1 PKMQVRQAKQS
12 DCLAIWCLT
21 ELDFSKKLCKP
32 MLATAFTIDTSANL
46 VSTNGSNS
54 YLQLVSCNL
63 TVDSQ
68 PPGNS
73 ESSANQ
79 SVEFLQP
86 IGQQLLV
93 PNSQTVT
100 QIAWTGHAD
109 NTSIVCGFNNGTLA
123 LCPVNNLLLRDDAS
137 SKLLWQQSGHGSLPQ
152 DTGSVVCLTAS
163 KMESSVLCSANS
175 EGAVCVWDAHCLEA
189 GPTVRTV
196 DPGSSEG
203 FEAVRCVSWN
213 RQVAQVF
220 GAITEAAAGVSRL
233 AVYDTRRGRDGS
245 LLPLM
250 QLTAADCGLSSGQ
263 LLTLLE
269 WHPGMATQLC
279 LASDDNQRSQVQLW
293 DLRFATSPVTQF
305 NGHAGASVL
314 SMAWSEFD
322 TGCLLSSD
330 SSGGLLCWDPKPIG
344 GAVGSIPDA
353 TGADIVEPCQL
364 IRAQFEGRTAQNLDW
379 CPSKPGLFSA
389 STSDGQF
396 GIYNILGGGFGI
408 VDLDDKDYDGINE
421 GQLKRLR
428 TPSAAEDPFAK
439 VRQPLGC
446 IRVQYNPARPF
457 SWLLTSARCGASF
470 GFGGRLVSFGGQP
483 GHVTIGVLNA
493 ETIGPV
499 DSLIARRAA
508 EFESALANAG
518 DELGSY
524 CGLRSI
530 ESSPRQSD
538 CNASNSNSENLLWR
552 LLEANFST
560 NPRSDFIR
568 LLGYGEDDD
577 ECQLDGNET
586 DDLIV
591 RALVSGRVQLSVDLC
606 VANKRYCEA
615 LLLASISDGVA
626 KQSQLFSRT
635 RTRVLST
642 LNNYDSIS
650 SLVGTVV
657 SGNIVDYVR
666 NAGIDWKQRLAVV
679 LSFVVNNDE
688 SAALIDSIGHSLI
701 DDENSKQQRNS
712 ASIWSAAVCYA
723 CSGSWRRLVHSLL
736 LLVGND
742 STYSSLIGIQLA
754 LQAGEILRRAV
765 GSNNATASS
774 VAISD
779 AFVERYAWSLT
790 GLGELSAALNC
801 CLRQL
806 EDRLTQQSYSVTEAD
821 VKLHEFAYR
830 LWQVVATPGTT
841 IPSIL
846 KDPFAERAAINVAR
860 LVAQPGSGYAPPPP
874 SQPGSGYAP
883 PPPSQPGSGYA
894 PPPPSQPGSGY
905 APPPPSQPGSGYA
918 PPPPSQPGSGYAPPP
933 PSQPGSGYAPP
944 PPSQPGSGYA
954 PPPPSQPGSGY
965 APPPPSQPG
974 SGYAPLSQQP
984 SQPGSGYAPPSQQP
998 SQPGSGYAPPPPSQP
1013 GSGYA
1018 PPPPGQP
1025 GSGYAPPSQQPSQPG
1040 SGYAPPPPSQPGSGY
1055 APPPP
1060 SQPGSGYAPP
1070 PPSQPGSG
1078 YAPPPPSQPGSGYAP
1093 PPPGQPGSGYAP
1105 PSQQPSQ
1112 PGSGYAPPSQQP
1124 SQPGSGYAPPPPSQ
1138 PGSGYAPPP
1147 PSQPGSGYAPPPP
1160 SQPGSGYAPP
1170 SQQPSQPGSG
1180 YAPPSQQPS
1189 QPGSGYAP
1197 PSQQPS
1203 QPGSGYAPP
1212 PPSQPGS
1219 GYAPP
1224 PPSQPG
1230 SGYAPPPNQPGSGYA
1245 PPSQQPSQPGSGY
1258 APPPPS
1264 QPGSGY
1270 APPPPSQPGSGYAPP
1285 PPSQPGSGYAPP
1297 PNQPGSGYAPPPPS
1311 QPGSGY
1317 APPPNQPGSGYAPP
1331 SQQPSQPG
1339 SGYAPPPPSQPGSG
1353 YALPPSQP
1361 LQHTVATYSEPA
1373 SPQKSLRSYFSFPF
1387 LKSAAP
1393 SELPLAISTASLAA
1407 SPTQLITAESFD
1419 TSQQQFLPANFSLA
1433 YRTTHMSS
1441 LSPGAQCYNP
1451 LVHLPTAATQ
1461 ALPPKPPPT
1470 NSQTTLSTES
1480 MSLFREKLG
1489 LISAD
1494 AASAGGRDQVQ
1505 SQFYNP
1511 TAWSA
1516 AVAAQTPPPASSS
1529 SAKQVSSK
1537 PLESSNKPA
1546 NTTGPV
1552 ANELSFRLPAAL
1564 INLSRDCRNR
1574 AENLL
1579 RMTPPGGSA
1588 VKWRHMI
1595 VKMNDAEKRATA
1607 LAKLLANGD
1616 VSKPVLDG
1624 LGSILTNLERDNLP
1638 DALACLNSAVQCG
1651 SFVEMRSFM
1660 PSFKLLIQTAI
1671 DMRQV

>member
-1 PKMQVRQAKQS
+1 PRMQVGKAKQS

-21 ELDFSKKLCKP
+21 ELDFSKKWCKP

-109 NTSIVCGFNNGTLA
+109 NTGIVCGFNNGTLA
-123 LCPVNNLLLRDDAS
+123 LCPVNNLLLGDDAS
-137 SKLLWQQSGHGSLPQ
+137 LKLLWQQSGHGSLRQ
-152 DTGSVVCLTAS
+152 DTGSVVCLNTN
-163 KMESSVLCSANS
+163 KLESNLLCSANS
-175 EGAVCVWDAHCLEA
+175 QGAVCVWDVHCLEA
-189 GPTVRTV
+189 GPVRTV
-196 DPGSSEG
+196 DPSSSEG

-220 GAITEAAAGVSRL
+220 GAITEAAAGVSGL

-245 LLPLM
+245 LSPLM
-250 QLTAADCGLSSGQ
+250 QLTAADCGLTPGQ

-279 LASDDNQRSQVQLW
+279 LASDDNQRSQIQLW
-293 DLRFATSPVTQF
+293 DLRFATSPVTEF

-322 TGCLLSSD
+322 TSCLLSSD
-330 SSGGLLCWDPKPIG
+330 SCGGLLCWDPKPIG

-364 IRAQFEGRTAQNLDW
+364 VRAQFEGRTAQNLDW
-379 CPSKPGLFSA
+379 CPTQPGLFSA

-428 TPSAAEDPFAK
+428 TPSAAEDPFAE

-457 SWLLTSARCGASF
+457 NWLLTSARCGASF
-470 GFGGRLVSFGGQP
+470 GFGGQLVSFGGQA

-530 ESSPRQSD
+530 ESSPRLSD

-591 RALVSGRVQLSVDLC
+591 RALVSGRLQLSVDLC
-606 VANKRYCEA
+606 LANKRYCEA

-626 KQSQLFSRT
+626 NQSQLFSRT

-642 LNNYDSIS
+642 INNYDSIS

-701 DDENSKQQRNS
+701 DEENSEQQRNS

-723 CSGSWRRLVHSLL
+723 CSGSWRWLVHSLL

-801 CLRQL
+801 CLRHL
-806 EDRLTQQSYSVTEAD
+806 EDRLTQESYSVTEAD

-846 KDPFAERAAINVAR
+846 RDPFAERAAINVAR
-860 LVAQPGSGYAPPPP
+860 LVAQPGTGYAPPPPSQPGSGYAPPPPSQPGSVYAPPAPSQPGSGYTPPPPPPSQPGSGYAPPPPSQPGSGYAPPPPPSQPGSGYAPPPPSQPGSGYAPPAP

-894 PPPPSQPGSGY
+894 PPPPSQPGSVY
-905 APPPPSQPGSGYA
+905 APPPPPRTQTGSVYAPPAPSQPGSGYA

-933 PSQPGSGYAPP
+933 PSQPGSVYAPPPPPRTQTGSVYAPPAPSQPGSVYAPPAPSQPGSVYAPPPPSQPGTGYTPPPPPPSQPGTGYTPPPPPPSQPGTGYTPPPPPPSQPGSGYAPPPPPPSQPGSGYAPPPPPSQPGSGYAPPPPPSQPGSGYTPPPPPPSQPGSGYAPPPPPSQPGSGYAPPPPPSQPGSGYTPPPP

-965 APPPPSQPG
+965 APPPR
-974 SGYAPLSQQP
+974 
-984 SQPGSGYAPPSQQP
+984 
-998 SQPGSGYAPPPPSQP
+998 
-1013 GSGYA
+1013 
-1018 PPPPGQP
+1018 
-1025 GSGYAPPSQQPSQPG
+1025 
-1040 SGYAPPPPSQPGSGY
+1040 
-1055 APPPP
+1055 
-1060 SQPGSGYAPP
+1060 
-1070 PPSQPGSG
+1070 
-1078 YAPPPPSQPGSGYAP
+1078 
-1093 PPPGQPGSGYAP
+1093 
-1105 PSQQPSQ
+1105 
-1112 PGSGYAPPSQQP
+1112 
-1124 SQPGSGYAPPPPSQ
+1124 
-1138 PGSGYAPPP
+1138 
-1147 PSQPGSGYAPPPP
+1147 
-1160 SQPGSGYAPP
+1160 
-1170 SQQPSQPGSG
+1170 
-1180 YAPPSQQPS
+1180 
-1189 QPGSGYAP
+1189 
-1197 PSQQPS
+1197 
-1203 QPGSGYAPP
+1203 
-1212 PPSQPGS
+1212 
-1219 GYAPP
+1219 
-1224 PPSQPG
+1224 
-1230 SGYAPPPNQPGSGYA
+1230 
-1245 PPSQQPSQPGSGY
+1245 
-1258 APPPPS
+1258 
-1264 QPGSGY
+1264 
-1270 APPPPSQPGSGYAPP
+1270 
-1285 PPSQPGSGYAPP
+1285 
-1297 PNQPGSGYAPPPPS
+1297 
-1311 QPGSGY
+1311 
-1317 APPPNQPGSGYAPP
+1317 
-1331 SQQPSQPG
+1331 
-1339 SGYAPPPPSQPGSG
+1339 
-1353 YALPPSQP
+1353 QP

-1373 SPQKSLRSYFSFPF
+1373 SRQKSLRSYFSFPF

-1393 SELPLAISTASLAA
+1393 SELPLAMSTASLAA

-1419 TSQQQFLPANFSLA
+1419 TSQQQFSAANFSLA

-1441 LSPGAQCYNP
+1441 LSPSAQCYNP
-1451 LVHLPTAATQ
+1451 LAHLPTAATQ

-1480 MSLFREKLG
+1480 MSLFRGKLG
-1489 LISAD
+1489 PTSPD
-1494 AASAGGRDQVQ
+1494 ASAGGRDQVQ

-1516 AVAAQTPPPASSS
+1516 AVAAQTPPPASST

-1537 PLESSNKPA
+1537 PLESTNKPA

-1552 ANELSFRLPAAL
+1552 ANEPSFRLPAAL
-1564 INLSRDCRNR
+1564 INLSRDCRNQ

-1588 VKWRHMI
+1588 VKWRHLI
-1595 VKMNDAEKRATA
+1595 AKMNDAEKRATA
-1607 LAKLLANGD
+1607 LAKLLANSS
-1616 VSKPVLDG
+1616 VSQPVLDG

>member
-1 PKMQVRQAKQS
+1 
-12 DCLAIWCLT
+12 
-21 ELDFSKKLCKP
+21 
-32 MLATAFTIDTSANL
+32 
-46 VSTNGSNS
+46 
-54 YLQLVSCNL
+54 
-63 TVDSQ
+63 
-68 PPGNS
+68 
-73 ESSANQ
+73 
-79 SVEFLQP
+79 
-86 IGQQLLV
+86 
-93 PNSQTVT
+93 
-100 QIAWTGHAD
+100 
-109 NTSIVCGFNNGTLA
+109 
-123 LCPVNNLLLRDDAS
+123 
-137 SKLLWQQSGHGSLPQ
+137 
-152 DTGSVVCLTAS
+152 
-163 KMESSVLCSANS
+163 
-175 EGAVCVWDAHCLEA
+175 A

-518 DELGSY
+518 DELGS
-524 CGLRSI
+524 LRSI

-846 KDPFAERAAINVAR
+846 KDPFAERAAINISGSTWFWLCTTTAKSTRFWLCTTTAKSTRFWLCTTTAKSTRFWLCTTTKSTRFWLCTTTAKSTRFWLCTTTAKSTRFWLCTTTAKSTRFWLCTTTAKSTRFWLCTTIAAAESTRFWLCTTTAKSTRFWLCTTTAESTRFWLCTTTAESTRFWLCTTTAKSTRFWLCTTTAR
-860 LVAQPGSGYAPPPP
+860 STRFWLCTTIAAAESTRFWLCTTIAAV
-874 SQPGSGYAP
+874 
-883 PPPSQPGSGYA
+883 
-894 PPPPSQPGSGY
+894 
-905 APPPPSQPGSGYA
+905 
-918 PPPPSQPGSGYAPPP
+918 
-933 PSQPGSGYAPP
+933 
-944 PPSQPGSGYA
+944 
-954 PPPPSQPGSGY
+954 
-965 APPPPSQPG
+965 
-974 SGYAPLSQQP
+974 
-984 SQPGSGYAPPSQQP
+984 
-998 SQPGSGYAPPPPSQP
+998 
-1013 GSGYA
+1013 
-1018 PPPPGQP
+1018 
-1025 GSGYAPPSQQPSQPG
+1025 
-1040 SGYAPPPPSQPGSGY
+1040 
-1055 APPPP
+1055 
-1060 SQPGSGYAPP
+1060 
-1070 PPSQPGSG
+1070 
-1078 YAPPPPSQPGSGYAP
+1078 
-1093 PPPGQPGSGYAP
+1093 
-1105 PSQQPSQ
+1105 
-1112 PGSGYAPPSQQP
+1112 
-1124 SQPGSGYAPPPPSQ
+1124 
-1138 PGSGYAPPP
+1138 
-1147 PSQPGSGYAPPPP
+1147 
-1160 SQPGSGYAPP
+1160 
-1170 SQQPSQPGSG
+1170 
-1180 YAPPSQQPS
+1180 
-1189 QPGSGYAP
+1189 
-1197 PSQQPS
+1197 
-1203 QPGSGYAPP
+1203 
-1212 PPSQPGS
+1212 
-1219 GYAPP
+1219 
-1224 PPSQPG
+1224 
-1230 SGYAPPPNQPGSGYA
+1230 NQVLA
-1245 PPSQQPSQPGSGY
+1245 MHHHRQV
-1258 APPPPS
+1258 
-1264 QPGSGY
+1264 
-1270 APPPPSQPGSGYAPP
+1270 
-1285 PPSQPGSGYAPP
+1285 
-1297 PNQPGSGYAPPPPS
+1297 NQVLAMHHHRRV
-1311 QPGSGY
+1311 
-1317 APPPNQPGSGYAPP
+1317 NQVLAMHHHRQVNQVLAMHHHRSSRVNQVLAMHHHRSSRVNQVLAMHHHRSSRVNQVLAMHHHRQVNQVLAMHHHRRVNQVLAMHHHRINQVLAMHHHRSSRVNQVLAMHHHRQVNQVLAMHHHRRVNQVLAMHHHRRVNQVLAMHHHRINQVLAMHHHRRVNQVLAMHHHRINQVLAMHHHRSSRVNQVLAMHHHRRVNQVLAMHYHR
-1331 SQQPSQPG
+1331 
-1339 SGYAPPPPSQPGSG
+1339 
-1353 YALPPSQP
+1353 
-1361 LQHTVATYSEPA
+1361 HTVATYSEPA

-1616 VSKPVLDG
+1616 
-1624 LGSILTNLERDNLP
+1624 
-1638 DALACLNSAVQCG
+1638 
-1651 SFVEMRSFM
+1651 
-1660 PSFKLLIQTAI
+1660 
-1671 DMRQV
+1671 

>member
-1 PKMQVRQAKQS
+1 
-12 DCLAIWCLT
+12 
-21 ELDFSKKLCKP
+21 
-32 MLATAFTIDTSANL
+32 
-46 VSTNGSNS
+46 
-54 YLQLVSCNL
+54 
-63 TVDSQ
+63 
-68 PPGNS
+68 
-73 ESSANQ
+73 
-79 SVEFLQP
+79 
-86 IGQQLLV
+86 
-93 PNSQTVT
+93 
-100 QIAWTGHAD
+100 
-109 NTSIVCGFNNGTLA
+109 
-123 LCPVNNLLLRDDAS
+123 
-137 SKLLWQQSGHGSLPQ
+137 
-152 DTGSVVCLTAS
+152 
-163 KMESSVLCSANS
+163 
-175 EGAVCVWDAHCLEA
+175 A
-189 GPTVRTV
+189 GPVRTV
-196 DPGSSEG
+196 DPSSSEG

-220 GAITEAAAGVSRL
+220 GAITEAAAGVSGL

-245 LLPLM
+245 LSPLM
-250 QLTAADCGLSSGQ
+250 QLTAADCGLTPGQ

-279 LASDDNQRSQVQLW
+279 LASDDNQRSQIQLW
-293 DLRFATSPVTQF
+293 DLRFATSPVTEF

-322 TGCLLSSD
+322 TSCLLSSD
-330 SSGGLLCWDPKPIG
+330 SCGGLLCWDPKPIG

-364 IRAQFEGRTAQNLDW
+364 VRAQFEGRTAQNLDW
-379 CPSKPGLFSA
+379 CPTQPGLFSA

-428 TPSAAEDPFAK
+428 TPSAAEDPFAE

-457 SWLLTSARCGASF
+457 NWLLTSARCGASF
-470 GFGGRLVSFGGQP
+470 GFGGQLVSFGGQA

-518 DELGSY
+518 DELGS
-524 CGLRSI
+524 LRSI
-530 ESSPRQSD
+530 ESSPRLSD

-591 RALVSGRVQLSVDLC
+591 RALVSGRLQLSVDLC
-606 VANKRYCEA
+606 LANKRYCEA

-626 KQSQLFSRT
+626 NQSQLFSRT

-642 LNNYDSIS
+642 INNYDSIS

-701 DDENSKQQRNS
+701 DEENSEQQRNS

-723 CSGSWRRLVHSLL
+723 CSGSWRWLVHSLL

-801 CLRQL
+801 CLRHL
-806 EDRLTQQSYSVTEAD
+806 EDRLTQESYSVTEAD

-846 KDPFAERAAINVAR
+846 RDPFAERAAINVLAMHHHR
-860 LVAQPGSGYAPPPP
+860 RVNQVLAMHHHRQVNQV
-874 SQPGSGYAP
+874 
-883 PPPSQPGSGYA
+883 
-894 PPPPSQPGSGY
+894 
-905 APPPPSQPGSGYA
+905 
-918 PPPPSQPGSGYAPPP
+918 
-933 PSQPGSGYAPP
+933 
-944 PPSQPGSGYA
+944 
-954 PPPPSQPGSGY
+954 
-965 APPPPSQPG
+965 
-974 SGYAPLSQQP
+974 LSMHHQRQV
-984 SQPGSGYAPPSQQP
+984 
-998 SQPGSGYAPPPPSQP
+998 
-1013 GSGYA
+1013 
-1018 PPPPGQP
+1018 
-1025 GSGYAPPSQQPSQPG
+1025 
-1040 SGYAPPPPSQPGSGY
+1040 
-1055 APPPP
+1055 
-1060 SQPGSGYAPP
+1060 
-1070 PPSQPGSG
+1070 
-1078 YAPPPPSQPGSGYAP
+1078 
-1093 PPPGQPGSGYAP
+1093 
-1105 PSQQPSQ
+1105 
-1112 PGSGYAPPSQQP
+1112 
-1124 SQPGSGYAPPPPSQ
+1124 
-1138 PGSGYAPPP
+1138 
-1147 PSQPGSGYAPPPP
+1147 
-1160 SQPGSGYAPP
+1160 
-1170 SQQPSQPGSG
+1170 
-1180 YAPPSQQPS
+1180 
-1189 QPGSGYAP
+1189 
-1197 PSQQPS
+1197 
-1203 QPGSGYAPP
+1203 
-1212 PPSQPGS
+1212 
-1219 GYAPP
+1219 
-1224 PPSQPG
+1224 
-1230 SGYAPPPNQPGSGYA
+1230 NQVLA
-1245 PPSQQPSQPGSGY
+1245 IHHHHHRQV
-1258 APPPPS
+1258 
-1264 QPGSGY
+1264 
-1270 APPPPSQPGSGYAPP
+1270 
-1285 PPSQPGSGYAPP
+1285 
-1297 PNQPGSGYAPPPPS
+1297 NQVLAMHHHR
-1311 QPGSGY
+1311 QV
-1317 APPPNQPGSGYAPP
+1317 NQVLAMHHHRQSTRFWLCTTTAKSTRFWLCTTSAKSTRFWLCTTTTKSTRFWLCTTTAKSTRFCLCTTTTAADSNRFCLCTTSAKSTRFWLCTTTTKSTRFWLCTTTAKSTRFCLCTTTTAADSNRFCLCTTSAKSTRFCLCTTSAKSTRFCLCTTTAKSTRYWLYTTTTTAKSTRYWLYTTTTTAKSTRFWLCTTTTTAKSSRYWLYTTTTTAKSTRFWLCTTTTTQVNRVLAMHHHHRQVNRVLAMHHHHHQVNRVLAIHHHHHRQVNQVLAMHHHHRQVNRFWLCTTTTAKSTGFWLYTTTTTAKSTRFWLCTTTTKSTRFWLCTTTSSTTAAHC
-1331 SQQPSQPG
+1331 SHLLR
-1339 SGYAPPPPSQPGSG
+1339 ACI
-1353 YALPPSQP
+1353 
-1361 LQHTVATYSEPA
+1361 ATE
-1373 SPQKSLRSYFSFPF
+1373 
-1387 LKSAAP
+1387 SAAP
-1393 SELPLAISTASLAA
+1393 SELPLAMSTASLAA

-1419 TSQQQFLPANFSLA
+1419 TSQQQFSAANFSLA

-1441 LSPGAQCYNP
+1441 LSPSAQCYNP
-1451 LVHLPTAATQ
+1451 LAHLPTAATQ

-1480 MSLFREKLG
+1480 MSLFRGKLG
-1489 LISAD
+1489 PTSPD
-1494 AASAGGRDQVQ
+1494 ASAGGRDQVQ

-1516 AVAAQTPPPASSS
+1516 AVAAQTPPPASST

-1537 PLESSNKPA
+1537 PLESTNKPA

-1552 ANELSFRLPAAL
+1552 ANEPSFRLPAAL
-1564 INLSRDCRNR
+1564 INLSRDCRNQ

-1588 VKWRHMI
+1588 VKWRHLI
-1595 VKMNDAEKRATA
+1595 AKMNDAEKRATA
-1607 LAKLLANGD
+1607 LAKLLAN
-1616 VSKPVLDG
+1616 S
-1624 LGSILTNLERDNLP
+1624 S
-1638 DALACLNSAVQCG
+1638 
-1651 SFVEMRSFM
+1651 
-1660 PSFKLLIQTAI
+1660 
-1671 DMRQV
+1671 